1 LSAATKVACLFM
13 PSRAIALIA
22 IFRTSQT
29 PTKYFQLKLFSNKKN
44 IYIYIYI
51 YILVQNKR
59 ILDKTLMEGSNFLND
74 ENSGSILFL
83 ET

>member
-1 LSAATKVACLFM
+1 M
-13 PSRAIALIA
+13 PSPAIALIA
-22 IFRTSQT
+22 IFCTSQT

-44 IYIYIYI
+44 I

>member
-1 LSAATKVACLFM
+1 LPAATKVACLFM

-51 YILVQNKR
+51 LVQNKR

>member
-1 LSAATKVACLFM
+1 M

-44 IYIYIYI
+44 IYI
-51 YILVQNKR
+51 LVQNKR